1 MPIKIS
7 AELPAYRAL
16 DDENIF
22 VMTEER
28 AERQDIRP
36 LEIVIVNLMPTKI
49 STETQLLRLLGNSP
63 LQVNITLLCTAEHV
77 SAHTPLHHLERF
89 YQTFDEIRDRSFDG
103 MVVTGAPVEHLPFEQ
118 VDYWNELLRIME
130 YARRHVYCTLYIC
143 WAAQAALHHFYGVP
157 KHVLPAKLSGI
168 FEHRVLQPSC
178 RLFRGFDDVFRAPH
192 SRHTEVRARDVAAV
206 PALNILAESDE
217 AGLTLVES
225 RDHSQVFMTG
235 HLEYDRDTLDGEY
248 RRDLDR
254 GLNPAVPAHY
264 YPHDDPA
271 RAPAM
276 SWRSHA
282 HLFYSNWL
290 NYYVYQET
298 PYRLQTMG
306 ASADHPPA

>member
-7 AELPAYRAL
+7 AQLPAYRAL

-157 KHVLPAKLSGI
+157 KRDLPTKLSGI
-168 FEHRVLQPSC
+168 FKHRVLQPSC

-192 SRHTEVRARDVAAV
+192 SRHTEVRAADVSRV
-206 PALNILAESDE
+206 PDLNILAESDE
-217 AGLTLVES
+217 AGLALVET

-235 HLEYDRDTLDGEY
+235 HLEYDRDTLDVEY
-248 RRDLDR
+248 RRDAGK
-254 GLNPAVPAHY
+254 GLAPAVPAHY

-271 RAPAM
+271 QSPPMTWRA
-276 SWRSHA
+276 HA

-290 NYYVYQET
+290 NYYVYQEA
-298 PYRLQTMG
+298 PYHLPDQARSPGRL
-306 ASADHPPA
+306 SA

>member
-306 ASADHPPA
+306 ASTDHPPA